1 MTNAYEDQRKRDL
14 TMLVFAAV
22 YIVVGLVL
30 VYLRF
35 TNAISSTAF
44 AIGIAVLIVASLIV
58 KFAGD
63 FLRKRK

>member
-1 MTNAYEDQRKRDL
+1 MTSVYDNQRKNDR

-22 YIVVGLVL
+22 YIVVGAVL

-35 TNAISSTAF
+35 TDAISSTIF
-44 AIGIAVLIVASLIV
+44 AIGIAILIVASLIV

>member
-35 TNAISSTAF
+35 TNAISSTVF

>member
-1 MTNAYEDQRKRDL
+1 MTSVYDNQRKNDR

-22 YIVVGLVL
+22 YIVVGVVL

-35 TNAISSTAF
+35 TDEISSTVF
-44 AIGIAVLIVASLIV
+44 AIGIAILIVASLIV